1 MFSRVIRPSRCFGN
15 LLAIALCAPAAP
27 AAAQFS
33 FLTTAETRPQ
43 GSGQFLHEITNRSD
57 KGHGDYSAFDQATS
71 MEYGVT
77 NDLSLTGQFR
87 FQSLDTAGLLVP
99 GYLPGDEQYAIDFAG
114 VDFEG
119 KYKFLNTAE
128 HAVGLATFWEAEVTR
143 LDKHSGKSKRYL
155 AVESGLALQKYFL
168 EGQFTWL
175 ANVSL
180 QAVHATRGEIAEV
193 DGDGNQM
200 RADVMAGGRP
210 LTLLFPDS
218 GLCDEEGDSFYG
230 ALPACFEWPNF
241 PEMEVELRAG
251 TGFSYRFV
259 NNWYLGLEGLY
270 EEEYET
276 EVGQERYSFFAGPG
290 LHFEGRAWAVSVGY
304 LRQLTGGGEKIDEAD
319 ALHLIEK
326 TKNEFRVK
334 IGYNF

>member
-1 MFSRVIRPSRCFGN
+1 MLFDVIRPGRGPGV
-15 LLAIALCAPAAP
+15 LLAAALCAPAP

-33 FLTTAETRPQ
+33 FITTAETRPA
-43 GSGQFLHEITNRSD
+43 GSGQFQHEITNRSD
-57 KGHGDYSAFDQATS
+57 KEHGDYSAFDQATS
-71 MEYGVT
+71 IEYGVT
-77 NDLSLTGQFR
+77 NDLSLTGQVR

-128 HAVGLATFWEAEVTR
+128 DVIGLATFWEAEVTR
-143 LDKHSGKSKRYL
+143 LDKHSGKGKRYL

-168 EGQFTWL
+168 EGQLTWL

-180 QAVHATRGEIAEV
+180 QAVHATRGEIAEL
-193 DGDGNQM
+193 DADGNQM
-200 RADVMAGGRP
+200 SAAVTAAGQP

-218 GLCDEEGDSFYG
+218 GLCDEEGDSFFG
-230 ALPACFEWPNF
+230 SLPACFEWPNF
-241 PEMEVELRAG
+241 PEMEVELKAG

-259 NNWYLGLEGLY
+259 NNWYLGLEALY

-276 EVGQERYSFFAGPG
+276 EVGKERYSFFGGPV
-290 LHFEGRAWAVSVGY
+290 LAFEGRAWAVSFGF

-319 ALHLIEK
+319 TLHLIEK